1 MNKSELLLKSI
12 NNFYAHEDHRT
23 TLLNILHKKSGI
35 SLRNIEWFI
44 CNYAKKHHT
53 SFTTTDGKV
62 VPVHC
67 LYKSSLNGYSKTL
80 FDPFARAEKF
90 EYTVP
95 ETGET
100 ITTTVA
106 QLNFIKWCISSK
118 ILDYIEANRF
128 TLFKKSDALV

>member
-1 MNKSELLLKSI
+1 MSKSQLLLKSI
-12 NNFYAHEDHRT
+12 NNFYSDEAHRT
-23 TLLNILHKKSGI
+23 TLLNILTKKSGI

-53 SFTTTDGKV
+53 SFTTTEGKV

-90 EYTVP
+90 DYQVP
-95 ETGET
+95 GTGET
-100 ITTTVA
+100 LHTTIA
-106 QLNFIKWCISSK
+106 QLNFIKWCISTK
-118 ILDYIEANRF
+118 IIDYIEANRL
-128 TLFKKSDALV
+128 TLFKKAEV

>member
-1 MNKSELLLKSI
+1 MNKSQLLLKSI
-12 NNFYAHEDHRT
+12 NHFYADEQNRT

-53 SFTTTDGKV
+53 SFTTNEGKV

-90 EYTVP
+90 EYEVP
-95 ETGET
+95 GTNEV
-100 ITTTVA
+100 ITTTIA

-118 ILDYIEANRF
+118 ILDYIEANRL
-128 TLFKKSDALV
+128 TLFKKGEDF